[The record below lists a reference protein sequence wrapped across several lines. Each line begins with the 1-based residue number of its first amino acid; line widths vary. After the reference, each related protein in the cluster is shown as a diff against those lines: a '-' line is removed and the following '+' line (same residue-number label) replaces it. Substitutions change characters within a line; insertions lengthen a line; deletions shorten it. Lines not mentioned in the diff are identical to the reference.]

1 MKLKSL
7 LSLIIYFVIIVGS
20 FMKAYSNRGLNGM
33 EKRKIADES
42 NKVLGLLN
50 YQSGEVDI
58 LELAKELGFQ
68 VGIAPLIDEEDGF
81 IIVDDST
88 SSIQRLTGLKTDKI
102 IGVNSERNI
111 QTKRFIIAHELGH
124 YCLHYKEE
132 VSDGMYAHREN
143 RKGKNENENDA
154 DFFAACLL
162 MPEKAFGK
170 KYKEL
175 KDKGLLEDEI
185 VILLANHFNVPKESA
200 TRRVAEVTEG

>member
-1 MKLKSL
+1 MKTH
-7 LSLIIYFVIIVGS
+7 
-20 FMKAYSNRGLNGM
+20 SNRGLNDM

-42 NKVLGLLN
+42 KKILEEFN
-50 YQSGEVDI
+50 YQSGEVDV
-58 LELAKELGFQ
+58 LELAKQLGFQ

-88 SSIQRLTGLKTDKI
+88 NSIQKLTGLRTDKI
-102 IGVNSERNI
+102 IGVNSERDI

-124 YCLHYKEE
+124 YCLHYEEE

-143 RKGKNENENDA
+143 RKGKNDNENDA

-162 MPEKAFGK
+162 MPGKSFDK
-170 KYKEL
+170 KYRELRDKEL
-175 KDKGLLEDEI
+175 SEDDI

-200 TRRVAEVTEG
+200 ARRVVEITEG

>member
-1 MKLKSL
+1 
-7 LSLIIYFVIIVGS
+7 
-20 FMKAYSNRGLNGM
+20 M

-42 NKVLGLLN
+42 NRILEEFN
-50 YQSGEVDI
+50 YQSGEVDV

-88 SSIQRLTGLKTDKI
+88 SSIQKLTGLRTDKI

-111 QTKRFIIAHELGH
+111 QKKRFIIAHELGH
-124 YCLHYKEE
+124 YCLHYEEE

-143 RKGKNENENDA
+143 RKGKDDNENDA

-162 MPEKAFGK
+162 MPSKSFNK

-175 KDKGLLEDEI
+175 KDKKLSEEDI

-200 TRRVAEVTEG
+200 ARRIVEVTEE